1 MNSLQVTIRVFEDDF
16 INVLNTNYKN
26 DLDLDSDLNQ
36 KKSWKFLGIMSYGAK
51 FASSLYG
58 PFRDA
63 LDSKPGLRSSFPSAW
78 FKSSKCLWLLNGYL
92 KTACCIRQMV
102 M

>member
-36 KKSWKFLGIMSYGAK
+36 SNIKQNIIDYLM
-51 FASSLYG
+51 
-58 PFRDA
+58 
-63 LDSKPGLRSSFPSAW
+63 
-78 FKSSKCLWLLNGYL
+78 LNL
-92 KTACCIRQMV
+92 HMHTENQKLTFEIDNLS
-102 M
+102 